1 MRRFA
6 LTVLFGLCTIGL
18 LAAQTT
24 QTHFKNR
31 SLTITAAN
39 VYQSAS
45 INHVFGVNQLRKT
58 ITIQN
63 NNTNGDNCWLDYTGT
78 ISIGMGTLS
87 SVTTEVQTLTAAQA
101 SILLTQGGAAQR
113 LSGYIPSDAIVVT
126 CAGNGDS
133 VYVEEE

>member
-31 SLTITAAN
+31 SVTVTLGN
-39 VYQSAS
+39 VYQKVSNPGGGDEAK
-45 INHVFGVNQLRKT
+45 RKN

-63 NNTNGDNCWLDYTGT
+63 NNTNSDFCWLDYTGL
-78 ISIGMGTLS
+78 ISSGMGTTS
-87 SVTTEVQTLTAAQA
+87 SVTTANQTITAAQA

-113 LSGYIPSDAIVVT
+113 LDGYIPSDAIMVA
-126 CAGNGDS
+126 CANPGDS